1 MQTYA
6 IMYDLGRDMDESSAT
21 DDSEEDGD
29 NDDDNEDEEGM
40 AGSLGDIIKPS
51 LLKKSG
57 SESPDQEKPEEPIG
71 THCGN
76 FMIFQSLRFYV
87 KSNQTSQSWGF

>member
-1 MQTYA
+1 MKFPNCVRT
-6 IMYDLGRDMDESSAT
+6 MYDIGRDMDESSAT

-29 NDDDNEDEEGM
+29 NDDEYEDEEGM

-57 SESPDQEKPEEPIG
+57 SESPDQEKQEEPIG
-71 THCGN
+71 ITLKLIHN
-76 FMIFQSLRFYV
+76 SV
-87 KSNQTSQSWGF
+87 KIS